1 MSSICSVTAWVNSQ
15 FIDTAA
21 LLPAG
26 WGLTASSKN
35 WDPKSSADAC
45 LFCRSAVLTILQF
58 ASVLFQQLPSLNHQR
73 AKLLQNNTQL
83 CGRLFGEGKS
93 RALLQIY
100 IVPNSRILLAE
111 WSQLMHISPP
121 PGPAPQ
127 EPNLCFLSLWTE
139 HHPLHAAIST
149 AKAFSSRGDFFPVR
163 SSNEWI
169 LGKLRPHTSI

>member
-45 LFCRSAVLTILQF
+45 LLCRSAVLTILQF

-111 WSQLMHISPP
+111 WSQLMHILPPSQSQHPRSPTSAFCHYGQNTIP
-121 PGPAPQ
+121 YTQ
-127 EPNLCFLSLWTE
+127 LSLLQRLSAQE
-139 HHPLHAAIST
+139 GI
-149 AKAFSSRGDFFPVR
+149 FSQLGAVM
-163 SSNEWI
+163 NEF
-169 LGKLRPHTSI
+169 

>member
-121 PGPAPQ
+121 PRASAPGAQ
-127 EPNLCFLSLWTE
+127 PLLSVIMDRTPSLTRSY
-139 HHPLHAAIST
+139 LYC
-149 AKAFSSRGDFFPVR
+149 KGFQLKRGFFP
-163 SSNEWI
+163 S
-169 LGKLRPHTSI
+169 